1 MTDDYKAYEL
11 LKKLMG
17 ARDDRVNDLVQR
29 IEDAKRAIN
38 QRVPDW
44 QVIEILNGER

>member
-1 MTDDYKAYEL
+1 MTDDEAYDL

-17 ARDDRVNDLVQR
+17 ARDDRVNDLVER
-29 IEDAKRAIN
+29 IEGAKSAIS

-44 QVIEILNGER
+44 RVIEILNGDQ